1 MAAAAAPSATVG
13 PRNDLTDVEG
23 LRVGHAAPGPGMADR
38 DDGDP
43 RHPAPSAASTSG
55 AEVPARETDALA
67 PWNLVPHV
75 HAVCLTGEQRVRAR
89 GRRRRDALARGA
101 GHRLPDRR
109 RPGTGGAHRARG
121 RAVRP
126 GPRRCLPAPARRRL
140 RVVRGRA
147 AGRGRRSR
155 PVVEG
160 TVGAGTGAAAGG
172 VAGGSGSAS
181 AVLPDGTTVAALVAV
196 NAAGAVFDAE
206 TGVLHAAP
214 LLHRTADP
222 RLRRPTRGDVG
233 AARRAGA
240 AGDDEHDDRGRR
252 HGPRSVA
259 PRPTAW
265 PVPPTTGWP
274 GRCGPHHLL
283 TDGDT
288 FFGLATGTGSG
299 RPQCRRPRTCASS
312 TCCTR
317 RPRMSS
323 PGRSRG
329 VLAARSHGDRP
340 PTGTCSRHRRRPG
353 TSDQVVASLT

>member
-1 MAAAAAPSATVG
+1 MPIVPAAVLF
-13 PRNDLTDVEG
+13 DLGRGGVF
-23 LRVGHAAPGPGMADR
+23 
-38 DDGDP
+38 
-43 RHPAPSAASTSG
+43 RHRPDAGFGWSAA
-55 AEVPARETDALA
+55 V
-67 PWNLVPHV
+67 
-75 HAVCLTGEQRVRAR
+75 
-89 GRRRRDALARGA
+89 
-101 GHRLPDRR
+101 
-109 RPGTGGAHRARG
+109 
-121 RAVRP
+121 
-126 GPRRCLPAPARRRL
+126 
-140 RVVRGRA
+140 A

-160 TVGAGTGAAAGG
+160 TVGAAGAAAGG

-259 PRPTAW
+259 EAHRLAGAAHDGLARAVRPS
-265 PVPPTTGWP
+265 
-274 GRCGPHHLL
+274 HLL

-323 PGRSRG
+323 PGPSPGASSPPAATATALLPGPVPVIDAVPARLTRWSR
-329 VLAARSHGDRP
+329 R
-340 PTGTCSRHRRRPG
+340 
-353 TSDQVVASLT
+353 